1 VASQRRFW
9 ANTTGK
15 WISLTCLGIGIVFGV
30 LAALSAAELF
40 EWSFEGSDPISHW
53 WGTGAFAVI
62 CVVLGWMAFRPTWS
76 ITVGK
81 RGIGIRKLWR
91 HVFIRYD
98 EFQTAEL
105 DDTGEPPR
113 IRIVTSKG
121 SLRIVPRINDP
132 EGLAKH
138 LKMMKRN
145 SQT

>member
-9 ANTTGK
+9 ANTSGK
-15 WISLTCLGIGIVFGV
+15 WISLICLGVGALFGI

-40 EWSFEGSDPISHW
+40 DWSFEGGDPISHW
-53 WGTGAFAVI
+53 WGTGAFGLI
-62 CVVLGWMAFRPTWS
+62 CVVLVGFAFRPTWS

-98 EFQTAEL
+98 EFQSAQVDEV
-105 DDTGEPPR
+105 GEPPR
-113 IRIVTSKG
+113 VRIVTSKG
-121 SLRIVPRINDP
+121 SLGIFPRINDP

-138 LKMMKRN
+138 LTMMKRD